1 MSGTEY
7 AFVETSPEKLAAAL
21 TAMYEKLSGQAVYP
35 ASPERLFIQWVA
47 NFLVQERVLLN
58 HTGNQNIP
66 SRARGENLDAL
77 AQLYGG
83 PGRPQ
88 AKAAVCTQRFHISEP
103 QRSAVLVPA
112 GTRVS
117 GPGGAEFATVEDL
130 YIPIGAACGDV
141 LVRCRTPGTR
151 GNGLLPG
158 QLSTL
163 IDLYDY
169 CTATENVTQSEGG
182 SDAATD
188 EEFYRLLRQSMDA
201 FSCAGARGGYEYFAK
216 QVSTEIGDVMANSP
230 EPGVVKLY
238 VLMKDGSLAGEA
250 LKEQVLAA
258 CSADE
263 VRPLTDLVLVEDP
276 EEAEYN
282 VSFTYYTQTGTG
294 KPAAEIKAAV
304 ERAVEQY
311 TAWQSAKLGRD
322 INPSTLHGLLMQTGV
337 KRVELTEPVFTVL
350 RDDVKSVP
358 QVARLGQVSITNGGY
373 EDE

>member
-1 MSGTEY
+1 
-7 AFVETSPEKLAAAL
+7 
-21 TAMYEKLSGQAVYP
+21 
-35 ASPERLFIQWVA
+35 
-47 NFLVQERVLLN
+47 
-58 HTGNQNIP
+58 
-66 SRARGENLDAL
+66 
-77 AQLYGG
+77 
-83 PGRPQ
+83 
-88 AKAAVCTQRFHISEP
+88 
-103 QRSAVLVPA
+103 
-112 GTRVS
+112 
-117 GPGGAEFATVEDL
+117 
-130 YIPIGAACGDV
+130 
-141 LVRCRTPGTR
+141 
-151 GNGLLPG
+151 
-158 QLSTL
+158 
-163 IDLYDY
+163 
-169 CTATENVTQSEGG
+169 
-182 SDAATD
+182 
-188 EEFYRLLRQSMDA
+188 MDA

-230 EPGVVKLY
+230 QPGVVKLY